1 MADSMEVMI
10 LSILSPALHCAWGL
24 SQYNQAFLTTVVFV
38 GMMLSSALWGQ
49 FSDRHGRRQ
58 GRRLRWKITWIIAH
72 KAKICLIH
80 PENYLEQTFVRTGLY
95 NATFF
100 RPVGRPSPLNGSNQ
114 LVLGKVQLPILFST
128 ASQLSEKALLLS
140 SFFLFFYG
148 LLSAIAPSFGWI
160 AFLRFLVGTMIGCVP
175 QSVTLF
181 SEFLPT
187 RQGQINLNVLK
198 RSILHQNF

>member
-1 MADSMEVMI
+1 MDQTN
-10 LSILSPALHCAWGL
+10 LSL
-24 SQYNQAFLTTVVFV
+24 
-38 GMMLSSALWGQ
+38 
-49 FSDRHGRRQ
+49 
-58 GRRLRWKITWIIAH
+58 
-72 KAKICLIH
+72 AKCNF
-80 PENYLEQTFVRTGLY
+80 PYSF
-95 NATFF
+95 
-100 RPVGRPSPLNGSNQ
+100 
-114 LVLGKVQLPILFST
+114 FST
-128 ASQLSEKALLLS
+128 TSQLSEKALLLS

-187 RQGQINLNVLK
+187 RQGQIKLNVLK

>member
-1 MADSMEVMI
+1 M
-10 LSILSPALHCAWGL
+10 
-24 SQYNQAFLTTVVFV
+24 
-38 GMMLSSALWGQ
+38 
-49 FSDRHGRRQ
+49 
-58 GRRLRWKITWIIAH
+58 
-72 KAKICLIH
+72 
-80 PENYLEQTFVRTGLY
+80 
-95 NATFF
+95 
-100 RPVGRPSPLNGSNQ
+100 NGSNQ

-128 ASQLSEKALLLS
+128 TSQLSEKALLLS

-187 RQGQINLNVLK
+187 RQGEIKLNVLTK
-198 RSILHQNF
+198 INFASKFLKIQLKNV

>member
-1 MADSMEVMI
+1 M
-10 LSILSPALHCAWGL
+10 
-24 SQYNQAFLTTVVFV
+24 
-38 GMMLSSALWGQ
+38 
-49 FSDRHGRRQ
+49 
-58 GRRLRWKITWIIAH
+58 
-72 KAKICLIH
+72 
-80 PENYLEQTFVRTGLY
+80 
-95 NATFF
+95 
-100 RPVGRPSPLNGSNQ
+100 GRPSPLNGSNQ
-114 LVLGKVQLPILFST
+114 LVLGKVQLPILFSST
-128 ASQLSEKALLLS
+128 SQLSEKALLLS

-187 RQGQINLNVLK
+187 RQGQIKLNVLK